1 MSEFAMQD
9 TRLSQLLNNAI
20 AQVEQWLSH
29 PWRRFSL
36 LIISLL
42 GGFFLSSTLTTTT
55 GQKAELDVFIAG
67 IIVAIVEGIN
77 FLIYSGRS
85 GWRRRLAIECLNAL
99 KIGLIYGLAL
109 EALKLGS

>member
-1 MSEFAMQD
+1 MQD
-9 TRLSQLLNNAI
+9 TRLSQLLSNAI
-20 AQVEQWLSH
+20 AQVEQWFLN

-36 LIISLL
+36 LTISLL
-42 GGFFLSSTLTTTT
+42 GGFFLSSTITTTT
-55 GQKAELDVFIAG
+55 GQQAELDIFIAG
-67 IIVAIVEGIN
+67 IIVAIIEVMN

-99 KIGLIYGLAL
+99 KIGLLYGLAL